1 MSREFVIKG
10 VMAVIMSLVFAW
22 GIFSRCDEEY
32 GKENSTDNRQ
42 KYLPYISGNLLPLC
56 ILAVAIFGLLFKG
69 VQETSKLI
77 VSVCFGVFLHTSLY
91 YIVLIMAMPLFRKH
105 MSARTCAALW
115 MLPNFLYVTFYDFAE
130 VREPLVVFQA
140 PRNVVWMIF
149 WIWLAGFLIVFWGNI
164 FSHLVFRSKL
174 LKDAKEVTNMETLEI
189 WNEKLQKANM
199 QYKKY
204 PLLISGNAKTPLSVG
219 LFRRRTCVVLPEKDY
234 APEELELIFQ
244 HEIVHIGREDG
255 WSKFFLMFCT
265 AICWFNP
272 LMWIAMRKSA
282 DDLELSCDETVLLDA
297 DDETRRRYAG
307 LILNTAG
314 DERGFT
320 TCLSAS
326 ASAMRY
332 RLKNIMKA
340 KMRRSGVVAVGITFF
355 ALFMSYGYVALA
367 YGESTGREIVY
378 QSEDVHSYKVDQLY
392 FTEKDREYNILYEC
406 MNEEALHEYISKL
419 TMTNLTGQ
427 YTFSDRDKELC
438 ISYDTPKGDMYVV
451 LAEHVVRITT
461 AYEKEW
467 KTYWY
472 YVAEEIDW
480 TYLEEII
487 IGYPA
492 LNVLFLGEND
502 FEQTELSATIGAVK
516 KQEAEESLIVY
527 EKIPEA
533 SASGLYSAHS
543 CERAILNFS
552 QEVLSGCTI
561 EIRTYDGELKETIL
575 RNIEGKELEIPLVQ
589 YSADYSVYAQFSGT
603 NQEIYEVEFQ
613 FHIGEF
619 EAE

>member
-10 VMAVIMSLVFAW
+10 IMAVISSLFFA
-22 GIFSRCDEEY
+22 GDIFSRCDEEY
-32 GKENSTDNRQ
+32 GKKNSTNNRQ
-42 KYLPYISGNLLPLC
+42 KYLPYISGHRLTLC
-56 ILAVAIFGLLFKG
+56 ILAVAIFGLLIKG

-77 VSVCFGVFLHTSLY
+77 VSVCFGVFLHTGLY
-91 YIVLIMAMPLFRKH
+91 YSVLIMAMPLYRKH

-130 VREPLVVFQA
+130 VREPLVVFHA
-140 PRNVVWMIF
+140 PRNVVWVIF
-149 WIWLAGFLIVFWGNI
+149 WIWLAGFLIVFLGNI
-164 FSHLVFRSKL
+164 FSHLMFRSKL
-174 LKDAKEVTNMETLEI
+174 LKDAKEVTNIETLEI

-219 LFRRRTCVVLPEKDY
+219 MFRCRTCVVLPEKDY

-265 AICWFNP
+265 AMCWFNP

-297 DDETRRRYAG
+297 DDEARRRYAE

-340 KMRRSGVVAVGITFF
+340 KVRRSGVVAVGITFF

-367 YGESTGREIVY
+367 YGESTGRELVY

-392 FTEKDREYNILYEC
+392 FTEKDSEYNILYEC
-406 MNEEALHEYISKL
+406 TNEEALHEYISKL

-427 YTFSDRDKELC
+427 YTFSDRDKELF

-480 TYLEEII
+480 TYLEKII

-492 LNVLFLGEND
+492 LNVLFLGKND
-502 FEQTELSATIGAVK
+502 
-516 KQEAEESLIVY
+516 
-527 EKIPEA
+527 
-533 SASGLYSAHS
+533 
-543 CERAILNFS
+543 
-552 QEVLSGCTI
+552 
-561 EIRTYDGELKETIL
+561 
-575 RNIEGKELEIPLVQ
+575 
-589 YSADYSVYAQFSGT
+589 
-603 NQEIYEVEFQ
+603 
-613 FHIGEF
+613 
-619 EAE
+619 